1 MWILHAPHNLK
12 RFAQTGRLAVAM
24 DYPYNRDV
32 SCKRVSSWREFE
44 DSLEYIVNY
53 PQLTT

>member
-1 MWILHAPHNLK
+1 MHAPHNLK